1 MSFLMAK
8 IYGGVA
14 ALLLLVAAIFAI
26 RKDAVN
32 DARKDDQIDDMENAQ
47 DIRRRAGGAAT
58 DERLRKYDDAGWRD

>member
-1 MSFLMAK
+1 MTWLMAK
-8 IYGGVA
+8 IYGGA
-14 ALLLLVAAIFAI
+14 AAVLLFAAAIFAI
-26 RKDAVN
+26 RKDAVS